1 MLIARARILM
11 RDFCN
16 TRSDFHMEKTV
27 LYEKH
32 FQHVFTAVDWKLVPD
47 PLIFIKN
54 DKIARCGHF

>member
-1 MLIARARILM
+1 MRA
-11 RDFCN
+11 FCN

-32 FQHVFTAVDWKLVPD
+32 FQHAFTAVDWKLVPG